1 MLMLKFM
8 LVSLVDCS
16 LVTALHDCRDQIIND
31 RSSLLVL
38 VNMLRLLVLLPA
50 RFFAHVNNADVME
63 L

>member
-8 LVSLVDCS
+8 LVSLVIAASSWLTTID
-16 LVTALHDCRDQIIND
+16 TI
-31 RSSLLVL
+31 RSSVAHHRWLLIASIV
-38 VNMLRLLVLLPA
+38 RLLVLLPA

>member
-16 LVTALHDCRDQIIND
+16 LVTALHDCRDQIING
-31 RSSLLVL
+31 RPSLLVL
-38 VNMLRLLVLLPA
+38 IRMARLLVLLPA
-50 RFFAHVNNADVME
+50 RFFGHVNNADVME